1 MPPRKQPSPS
11 SDRNTAPILGVLSA
25 CLPSSGRAL
34 EIGSGSGQHAAAFA
48 RAFPAIEWLPSDPDP
63 QARESIA
70 AWAQETDADNLLPAI
85 DIDVTREDWHAGI
98 EGPLDAVLAINMVH
112 ISPWEA
118 TLGLMRGAGRL
129 LVPGGILYLYGP
141 YRRDGRQTSES
152 NVRFEQWLKGLSPQ
166 YGVRDLADMEREGSA
181 NGLLLDE
188 VIDMPANNFSLVLRK
203 QAAIPSEPRA

>member
-1 MPPRKQPSPS
+1 MPARKQPSPS

-25 CLPSSGRAL
+25 CLPPSGRAL

-48 RAFPAIEWLPSDPDP
+48 QAFPAIEWIPSDPDP
-63 QARESIA
+63 VARESIA
-70 AWAQETDADNLLPAI
+70 AWAEETGADNLQPAI
-85 DIDVTREDWHAGI
+85 HIDVTRENWHTGM
-98 EGPLDAVLAINMVH
+98 EEPLDAVLAINMVH

-152 NVRFEQWLKGLSPQ
+152 NVRFEQWLKGLSPE
-166 YGVRDLADMEREGSA
+166 YGVRDLADMEREGAA
-181 NGLLLDE
+181 NGLPLDE
-188 VIDMPANNFSLVLRK
+188 IIDMPANNFSLVFRK
-203 QAAIPSEPRA
+203 G